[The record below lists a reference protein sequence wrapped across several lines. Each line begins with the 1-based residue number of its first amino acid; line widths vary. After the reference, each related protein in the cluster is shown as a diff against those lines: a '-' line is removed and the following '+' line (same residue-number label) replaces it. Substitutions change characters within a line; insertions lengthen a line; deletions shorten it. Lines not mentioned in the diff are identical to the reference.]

1 MLEQPSLPSASR
13 TQTWQALRNSLQSGI
28 RLATA
33 SKLLSVTAGGCFV
46 CDMAGALSAVAT
58 TAAVIANPTIRFIVC
73 VLNTQLATSLG
84 CTDACSGRK
93 SPGAPMLQ
101 EAAMATA
108 FDLDQFI
115 ADRRA
120 ARAAD
125 PSHKLV
131 REVVAR
137 AVSDP
142 SAVLKGLGEPK
153 RAESQRLYHS
163 DTLTILN
170 VIWAPKM
177 TIMPHDHR
185 MWAVIGV
192 YSGREDNIFW
202 RRVPGAGG
210 GKLEAAGAKALSTGE
225 AEPLGHN
232 IIHSVTN
239 PIRRLTGAIHVY
251 GGDFFAAERSEWDP
265 ETFLRSATTSK
276 RTCGCS
282 RRPMPHLKAEGEA
295 TRYRPPHQSPPVRT
309 NH

>member
-1 MLEQPSLPSASR
+1 M
-13 TQTWQALRNSLQSGI
+13 
-28 RLATA
+28 
-33 SKLLSVTAGGCFV
+33 
-46 CDMAGALSAVAT
+46 
-58 TAAVIANPTIRFIVC
+58 
-73 VLNTQLATSLG
+73 ATSFG
-84 CTDACSGRK
+84 
-93 SPGAPMLQ
+93 
-101 EAAMATA
+101 
-108 FDLDQFI
+108 LDQFI
-115 ADRRA
+115 ADCCS

-142 SAVLKGLGEPK
+142 GAVLRGLGDPK
-153 RAESQRLYHS
+153 RAEIQKLYHS

-202 RRVPGAGG
+202 RRLPGEG
-210 GKLEAAGAKALSTGE
+210 GKLEAAGAKALSTRD

-239 PIRRLTGAIHVY
+239 PIPRLTGAIHVY

-265 ETFLRSATTSK
+265 ETLLEERYNVEKNLR
-276 RTCGCS
+276 
-282 RRPMPHLKAEGEA
+282 LFDEA
-295 TRYRPPHQSPPVRT
+295 NASVPPT
-309 NH
+309 